1 MMREHAARSV
11 VPLTNVEQT
20 VTKSLVTAFSH
31 PSESHSHAASKG
43 AIVAAGDAQPA
54 ESKTY
59 GRGT

>member
-11 VPLTNVEQT
+11 VPLN
-20 VTKSLVTAFSH
+20 KLLRSDLCNSFFSH